1 MMDILR
7 NTELTE
13 KLQELLDRRGR
24 ILQDLEAV
32 DAEIR
37 RAYAELMGG
46 EPTAQKALPP
56 AGARSTTATPGAPK
70 NIDRLRLWEKKR
82 SKSESTDGG
91 KSLRDQ
97 LIEYVETLPKGVEF
111 KAADVATELSIT
123 RAQASNMLAQMSNDA
138 KGVRWVKRGVYK
150 SR

>member
-70 NIDRLRLWEKKR
+70 KKKR